1 MISCVVSTPKEMI
14 YTNTA
19 IWFTYRYIHLF
30 REAYADGIYLVI
42 HSELFILFKENKES
56 IKVLNYKTKS
66 ALVFGY
72 RLFIILV
79 KVRWLHE

>member
-30 REAYADGIYLVI
+30 REAHADGIYLVI
-42 HSELFILFKENKES
+42 HSELFILFKENKEN
-56 IKVLNYKTKS
+56 IKVLN
-66 ALVFGY
+66 
-72 RLFIILV
+72 
-79 KVRWLHE
+79 